1 MYGLEEETEEP
12 EEGEVEV
19 TDSETDYS
27 VEGDQ
32 DEFEIVDEGE
42 INNPDEVGLIR
53 FYETFSKKRS
63 LLTKEGFEYG
73 FDHVPKT
80 QPGKEVWKCP
90 IRVPYCTGRISVD
103 YQWYIDENNQRY
115 KLGIY
120 LSEAHTCEADPAKKE
135 VLYL

>member
-12 EEGEVEV
+12 EEGEVEL

-32 DEFEIVDEGE
+32 DEDEFEIVDEGK
-42 INNPDEVGLIR
+42 INNPAEVGLIR

-103 YQWYIDENNQRY
+103 YQWYIDE
-115 KLGIY
+115 IY
-120 LSEAHTCEADPAKKE
+120 LCDGNIF
-135 VLYL
+135 V